1 MKKYIVRLTSKER
14 NDLNDIIH
22 KGKAAAYKRL
32 HAQILLKA
40 DISEDGP
47 GWKDIKIAD
56 AFNISVRTVERVRER
71 LVEFGLEVAI
81 NHAASGKSRPHK
93 LDGEKEAYL
102 IALSC
107 SEPPDGRS
115 RWTLRLLASKM
126 IELKHV
132 DSLSP
137 ETVRKTLKKTK

>member
-1 MKKYIVRLTSKER
+1 M
-14 NDLNDIIH
+14 
-22 KGKAAAYKRL
+22 
-32 HAQILLKA
+32 
-40 DISEDGP
+40 
-47 GWKDIKIAD
+47 
-56 AFNISVRTVERVRER
+56 
-71 LVEFGLEVAI
+71 AI

>member
-1 MKKYIVRLTSKER
+1 MKKYIVRLTLEER
-14 NDLNDIIH
+14 KYLNNIIH
-22 KGKAAAYKRL
+22 KGKVAAYKRL

-56 AFNISVRTVERVRER
+56 TFNISVRTVERVRER
-71 LVEFGLEVAI
+71 LVELGLESAI

-115 RWTLRLLASKM
+115 RWTLRLLAGKM

-137 ETVRKTLKKTK
+137 ETPIVPHARG

>member
-1 MKKYIVRLTSKER
+1 MKKYIVRLTLEER
-14 NDLNDIIH
+14 KYLNNIIH
-22 KGKAAAYKRL
+22 KGKVAAYKRL

-71 LVEFGLEVAI
+71 LVELGLEAAL
-81 NHAASGKSRPHK
+81 NHATSGKSRLHK

-115 RWTLRLLASKM
+115 RWTLRLLADKM
-126 IELKHV
+126 VELKYV
-132 DSLSP
+132 DSLSH
-137 ETVRKTLKKTK
+137 EAVRKVLKKTK

>member
-1 MKKYIVRLTSKER
+1 MKKYIVRLTSEER

-56 AFNISVRTVERVRER
+56 AFNISIRTVERVRER
-71 LVEFGLEVAI
+71 LVEFGLEAAI
-81 NHAASGKSRPHK
+81 NHAAIGKSRPHR

-107 SEPPDGRS
+107 SDPPDGRS
-115 RWTLRLLASKM
+115 RWTLRLLANKM

-137 ETVRKTLKKTK
+137 ETVRKVLKKTK